1 MRCSVSA
8 CFFQEGRDSFE
19 KQRSFAVGLDNLYRA
34 STLSSCIAQCDA
46 ESANI
51 CGVVSGASAETH
63 TSRKWVSEFELR
75 EKERVRDLVLACVL
89 FCLGHVPRKKHV
101 PKIHSEIFINEHT
114 HTKLSN

>member
-46 ESANI
+46 ESPNI

-75 EKERVRDLVLACVL
+75 EKERVRDFLVLACVL
-89 FCLGHVPRKKHV
+89 FSPRARAQKEARAQNPLGNLHK
-101 PKIHSEIFINEHT
+101 
-114 HTKLSN
+114 

>member
-34 STLSSCIAQCDA
+34 STLSSRIAQCDT
-46 ESANI
+46 ESPNI
-51 CGVVSGASAETH
+51 SEAFSSASAENH
-63 TSRKWVSEFELR
+63 TGRKWVSEFELR

-89 FCLGHVPRKKHV
+89 FCPRARAQKEARAQNPLGNLHK
-101 PKIHSEIFINEHT
+101 
-114 HTKLSN
+114 